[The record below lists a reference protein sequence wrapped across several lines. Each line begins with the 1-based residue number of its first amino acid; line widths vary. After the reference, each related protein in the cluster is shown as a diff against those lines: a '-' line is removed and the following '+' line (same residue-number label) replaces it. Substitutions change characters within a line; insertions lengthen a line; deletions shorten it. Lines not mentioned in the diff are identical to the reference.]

1 MFTICWHYPQ
11 IHRSIQFYTVAI
23 QLPKITGLTNVYILQ
38 SVSILCN
45 LWAGYFTLLFRIIHG
60 WITLVYNNRKSCD
73 VISSKPEDNHL
84 TGYLFTTAICRG
96 VIPLCSAWRRFCF
109 ACTSQCECACSEV
122 NCTWFST
129 CLRWR
134 TYPMHFR
141 QTKLE
146 SSLEALLSLMTPP
159 SSSSSET
166 FNIVA
171 CVVLPLNLSSNKEF
185 SWLLFLP
192 LALFLLFLAGLPV
205 LCRPQHNAIL
215 YNFPAKG

>member
-1 MFTICWHYPQ
+1 MWRH
-11 IHRSIQFYTVAI
+11 
-23 QLPKITGLTNVYILQ
+23 
-38 SVSILCN
+38 
-45 LWAGYFTLLFRIIHG
+45 II
-60 WITLVYNNRKSCD
+60 
-73 VISSKPEDNHL
+73 L
-84 TGYLFTTAICRG
+84 TGWWFTTTIYRG

-122 NCTWFST
+122 NYTWFST
-129 CLRWR
+129 CPGSR
-134 TYPMHFR
+134 TYPTHFR

-159 SSSSSET
+159 SSSSSDT
-166 FNIVA
+166 LSIVA
-171 CVVLPLNLSSNKEF
+171 VVVLPLNLSSNKEF

-215 YNFPAKG
+215 YNFPTKG